1 MCLNQYKCRKL
12 TCSGDSIEKIQVNSI
27 EKIRQIHRI
36 DFILIMR

>member
-12 TCSGDSIEKIQVNSI
+12 TCSGEYIEKIQVNSI
-27 EKIRQIHRI
+27 EKILHTHRI